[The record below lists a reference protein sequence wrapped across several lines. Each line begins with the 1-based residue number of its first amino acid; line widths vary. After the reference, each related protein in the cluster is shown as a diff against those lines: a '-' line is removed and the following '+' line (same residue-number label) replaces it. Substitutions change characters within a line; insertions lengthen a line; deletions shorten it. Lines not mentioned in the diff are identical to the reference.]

1 MPSDAFS
8 LHSPTGAG
16 LWMAFLLSVAYS
28 PLAIYVPLFLQ
39 RLHAQSPLAAGYMVA
54 AASLAWTA
62 AALAVASLTDKW
74 PGRLIVAGP
83 VAMSLGLLGVALLMG
98 PGPVIAL
105 LLPIALIGMGIGGS
119 WAFIAQ
125 RIMTGAK
132 KGEQNIAAASVA
144 TVQQAG
150 IAFGAAVAGLVAN
163 ASGLGD
169 GLHPGSLVHAAFW
182 VPIVFV
188 AAPLAAGTIGL
199 RMNLIERGSTML
211 AKTS

>member
-1 MPSDAFS
+1 
-8 LHSPTGAG
+8 
-16 LWMAFLLSVAYS
+16 
-28 PLAIYVPLFLQ
+28 
-39 RLHAQSPLAAGYMVA
+39 
-54 AASLAWTA
+54 
-62 AALAVASLTDKW
+62 
-74 PGRLIVAGP
+74 
-83 VAMSLGLLGVALLMG
+83 MG

>member
-1 MPSDAFS
+1 
-8 LHSPTGAG
+8 
-16 LWMAFLLSVAYS
+16 
-28 PLAIYVPLFLQ
+28 
-39 RLHAQSPLAAGYMVA
+39 
-54 AASLAWTA
+54 AWTA

-98 PGPVIAL
+98 PGPFCAL

-188 AAPLAAGTIGL
+188 
-199 RMNLIERGSTML
+199 
-211 AKTS
+211 